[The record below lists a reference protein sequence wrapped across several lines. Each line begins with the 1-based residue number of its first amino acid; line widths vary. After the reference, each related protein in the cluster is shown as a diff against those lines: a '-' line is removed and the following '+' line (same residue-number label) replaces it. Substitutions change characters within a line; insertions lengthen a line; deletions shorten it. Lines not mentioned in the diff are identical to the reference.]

1 MLEYVFLKSFL
12 PSRNLLF
19 SKWIITLFILFSTNL
34 CFPNDDL
41 SELDSLYKKI
51 NVLRNTDIDSVL
63 FYSDLLNSLART
75 NNNKDYEYKSMIF
88 KVKAY
93 MKRGEHIEA
102 LNTCRQAKEFVLKN
116 DLSKYAL
123 EVEFNTGQTFL
134 AAGFA
139 SEALEIFL
147 SVQNQK
153 NKLNLQNQIDIDY
166 YIGLAYIE
174 IGDTEKGI
182 NSVKQSIV
190 TDYEKNNLNNSFSSF
205 ILLASLSENVD
216 SIRKFYGLADNIIIQ
231 NPDWNYQKVILLNNL
246 AFFNDEMDNKSLSK
260 SQYLETIRLS
270 IESGLDEILSNV
282 LNNYAYTLMDEQKY
296 DSAKL
301 VLNKALE
308 IASQINSVDMLGT
321 IYDTYSDYLS
331 TIKNHELA
339 LIYMDSSV
347 FYKNKYREQK
357 RIKESIFIS
366 TMFETEQME
375 KELLLQD
382 IKIIRLIVTVL
393 ASITILIVV
402 IGLLILFRQRL
413 RFARSK
419 LDSIKRDR
427 KLDVA
432 DALIKGQ
439 DNERKRIA
447 MDLHDGLSA
456 EIGTLGIKIDG
467 FMSSHK
473 KYPEII
479 SSVHRIHKTVRELS
493 HRMIPTQLE
502 RSGLVSAINNIVSSV
517 NKTKEFS
524 MEFETNLTVRLSE
537 RLEVNVYYLVNE
549 LVNNATKHSKGNS
562 IYVQVIK
569 HENLLS
575 LLVEDNGDGFG
586 SESEN
591 GIGLRNTK
599 TRVEYLGGK
608 FMMDTEGSE
617 TVFMIEIPI

>member
-1 MLEYVFLKSFL
+1 MFNIVLKLFLKAS
-12 PSRNLLF
+12 NLL
-19 SKWIITLFILFSTNL
+19 SEKWIITVLIL
-34 CFPNDDL
+34 L
-41 SELDSLYKKI
+41 SSISCYPKLEISDLDSLYKKI
-51 NVLRNTDIDSVL
+51 TILRNTDIDTVL
-63 FYSDLLNSLART
+63 YYSDLLNTLARGH
-75 NNNKDYEYKSMIF
+75 NHRDYEYKSLLL

-93 MKRGEHIEA
+93 IKSGKHIEA
-102 LNTCRQAKEFVLKN
+102 LNTCRLAKELVVKY
-116 DLSKYAL
+116 DLSKYTL
-123 EVEFNTGQTFL
+123 EVEFNIGQTFL

-153 NKLNLQNQIDIDY
+153 NKLNLQNKIDIDY

-174 IGDTEKGI
+174 IGNTEKGI
-182 NSVKQSIV
+182 NSVKQSIA
-190 TDYEKNNLNNSFSSF
+190 TDYEKNNLNNSFASF
-205 ILLASLSENVD
+205 ILLANLSENAD
-216 SIRKFYGLADNIIIQ
+216 SIRKFYGLADTIIMQ
-231 NPDWNYQKVILLNNL
+231 NPDWNYQKVILLTNL
-246 AFFNDEMDNKSLSK
+246 AFFNDAMDNKSLSK

-270 IESGLDEILSNV
+270 TESGLNEILSNV

-308 IASQINSVDMLGT
+308 IASQINSVDMLGS
-321 IYDTYSDYLS
+321 IYDTYSDYFS
-331 TIKNHELA
+331 CIHNHELA

-419 LDSIKRDR
+419 LDNIKRDR

-479 SSVHRIHKTVRELS
+479 SSIHRIHKTVRELS

-586 SESEN
+586 SDSDN
-591 GIGLRNTK
+591 GIGLSNTK

-608 FMMDTEGSE
+608 FMMDSKGLE